1 MKVGVLLLCG
11 VAAGF
16 HLLSPDLYTESC
28 MASSFYLLLPASVM
42 MTRPL
47 ELLCFSGG
55 CSPIAGE
62 YVKTR

>member
-16 HLLSPDLYTESC
+16 HLLSPDLYTE
-28 MASSFYLLLPASVM
+28 MASSLYLLLPASVM